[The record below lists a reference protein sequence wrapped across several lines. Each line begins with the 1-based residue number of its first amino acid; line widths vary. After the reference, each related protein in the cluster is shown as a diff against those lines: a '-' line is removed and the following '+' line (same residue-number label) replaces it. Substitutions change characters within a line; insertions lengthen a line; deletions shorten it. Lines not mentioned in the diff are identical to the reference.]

1 MCTRPLMGG
10 VGEFGGTKSDYR
22 GRAKQAMFLL
32 AGELCNYLEQA
43 LWPEH
48 SQPTKPSRLDT

>member
-1 MCTRPLMGG
+1 M
-10 VGEFGGTKSDYR
+10 KSDYR
-22 GRAKQAMFLL
+22 GRAKQAIFLL

-48 SQPTKPSRLDT
+48 IEPTETGTLNT